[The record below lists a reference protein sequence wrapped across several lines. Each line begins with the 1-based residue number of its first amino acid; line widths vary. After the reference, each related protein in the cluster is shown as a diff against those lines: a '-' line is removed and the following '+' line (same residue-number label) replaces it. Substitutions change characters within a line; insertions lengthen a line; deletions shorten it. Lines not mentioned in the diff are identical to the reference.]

1 MRVTSG
7 LLRVTP
13 VRGTVAVGVAST
25 LAAFAGAGSA
35 GLVAG
40 LVATGL
46 VIGFFASGSVPL
58 FLAGQVALTR
68 GSGVA
73 LLLMTYTLRLMLVLL
88 VLAVAAQTDL
98 VDGPSL
104 GVTVIACTLAWSAL
118 QMLAVLQARDPL

>member
-1 MRVTSG
+1 MRALCSILACTLMLSG
-7 LLRVTP
+7 CMP
-13 VRGTVAVGVAST
+13 
-25 LAAFAGAGSA
+25 FA
-35 GLVAG
+35 
-40 LVATGL
+40 
-46 VIGFFASGSVPL
+46 FFASGSVPL

-118 QMLAVLQARDPL
+118 QMLAVLQARDTS